1 MLIHKQ
7 NTGKLNHIRTRYGGS
22 IFGNKLEIF
31 QIFFT
36 VFILSAMVYSQD
48 HTGIHKSQLEY
59 YNQNFILPEIDNS
72 EPIRPN
78 ISRDRDPTREVFGY
92 HPYWMGTAW
101 QNYNFDLISTL
112 AYFSAEANSNGSLG
126 DLHGWPVVSLINEA
140 HDHGTNVVLSVTL
153 FSNSEIET
161 LLGNST
167 YRQNLIDNLLAQVQA
182 GNADGVNVDFESFPA
197 SQKENMVTF
206 IADLTETFHS
216 EIPGSQVTLAMPAV
230 DWNDAWDYNA
240 LASISDG
247 LFIMGYG
254 YNWSGSSTT
263 GPVSPLTGPGY
274 TLTWT
279 VLDYLEKTNY
289 QADKLILGIPYY
301 GYEWPATS
309 SVPGAA
315 TTGTGDSKTYSEM
328 EPLAFSYGKQWHES
342 SQTPWYYY
350 QDSNWN
356 QGWYDDSLSLSLK
369 YDFALYHDLKGIG
382 MWALGYDGNNP
393 ELWEL
398 LYAKFSGGSA
408 PTSPTNLS
416 VNNVGNGDIQ
426 IRFSGAS
433 GANEFIV
440 LRDYLEIDVDSDTVG
455 IFTESPIIIS
465 GLTEGDSYFLTV
477 IAKNIFGSSGP
488 TEMLGVVPSND
499 EVSCLI
505 VNGFDRMTGTNN
517 TFDFIRQHGSA
528 LLTTEY
534 SFDSASNEA
543 VLNGDI
549 SLLDYDYVDWILGEE
564 GTSTSTFTGTEQ
576 TLVKVFLESGRFL
589 FVSGSEI
596 GYDLS
601 GQGSVTDNQFY
612 TNYLKADYISDA
624 AGNNIYSGFGVDNSI
639 FNGITN
645 ITFDDGSQG
654 TYNVDWPD
662 GILPV
667 GGASTCAKYLGVN
680 YASQGGMGIEYVGTF
695 GQGNAEGGLVY
706 LAVGFEA
713 IYPESKRNELMAE
726 IMNLYES
733 QLGIEGDNPT
743 VFPSSLSINK
753 LYPNPTNT
761 SFTLEF
767 SSSLNETIIIT
778 ITDILGR
785 VVNQTKRISIQNN
798 SSFTWDG
805 LDKNGQS
812 SPTGLYLV
820 SISNGGNV
828 QTRKVTLLK

>member
-1 MLIHKQ
+1 M
-7 NTGKLNHIRTRYGGS
+7 
-22 IFGNKLEIF
+22 IFC
-31 QIFFT
+31 
-36 VFILSAMVYSQD
+36 QD
-48 HTGIHKSQLEY
+48 HPGIHQSQLEY
-59 YNQNFILPEIDNS
+59 YNQNYILPELDNS
-72 EPIRPN
+72 GTIRPKVAQ
-78 ISRDRDPTREVFGY
+78 DRVPSREVFGY
-92 HPYWMGTAW
+92 HPYWMGTSW

-112 AYFSAEANSNGSLG
+112 AYFSAEANTDGSLG
-126 DLHGWPVVSLINEA
+126 NLHGWPTTSLINEA
-140 HDHGTNVVLSVTL
+140 HARGTDVVLCVTL
-153 FSNSEIET
+153 FSNSGLET
-161 LLGNST
+161 LLSNAT
-167 YRQNLIDNLLAQVQA
+167 YRQNLINNLLAQVQA
-182 GNADGVNVDFESFPA
+182 GNANGVNVDFESFPA
-197 SQKENMVTF
+197 SQKENMITF
-206 IADLTETFHS
+206 ITDLTETFHS

-240 LASISDG
+240 LATISDG

-254 YNWSGSSTT
+254 YHWSGSSTT

-301 GYEWPATS
+301 GFEWPAAS
-309 SVPGAA
+309 YVPGAA

-328 EPLAFSYGKQWHES
+328 EPLALSYGKQWHES

-382 MWALGYDGNNP
+382 MWALGYDGTNP

-416 VNNVGNGDIQ
+416 VKNIGDGEIQ
-426 IRFSGAS
+426 LNFN
-433 GANEFIV
+433 GANGADEFIV
-440 LRDYLEIDVDSDTVG
+440 LRDYLEIEYESDTLG
-455 IFTESPIIIS
+455 IFSESPIIIS
-465 GLTEGDSYFLTV
+465 GLTEDESYFLTV
-477 IAKNIFGSSGP
+477 FAKNIFGTSNP
-488 TEMLGVVPSND
+488 TEMLGVVPTSED
-499 EVSCLI
+499 VSCLI
-505 VNGFDRMTGTNN
+505 VNGFDRMAGTNN

-528 LLTTEY
+528 LHAAGY

-543 VLNGDI
+543 VLNGNI
-549 SLLDYDYVDWILGEE
+549 SLTDYDYVDWILGEE
-564 GTSTSTFTGTEQ
+564 GTSTSAFTVTEQ
-576 TLVKVFLESGRFL
+576 TLVKTYLENGRFL

-601 GQGSVTDNQFY
+601 GQGSASDNQFY

-624 AGNNIYSGFGVDNSI
+624 AGNNVYSGYGVNISI
-639 FNGITN
+639 FDGITG

-654 TYNVDWPD
+654 TYDVDWPD
-662 GILPV
+662 GISPV
-667 GGASTCAKYLGVN
+667 GGASICAKYVGVN

-695 GQGNAEGGLVY
+695 GSGNVDGGLVY

-713 IYPESKRNELMAE
+713 IYPESKRNELMVE
-726 IMNLYES
+726 IINLYES
-733 QLGIEGDNPT
+733 QLGIGDKKPS
-743 VFPSSLSINK
+743 VIPSSLAINK
-753 LYPNPTNT
+753 LYPNPTNI

-767 SSSLNETIIIT
+767 SSALNEPITIT

-785 VVNQTKRISIQNN
+785 VVKQTTRIPFQNK
-798 SSFTWDG
+798 STFTWDG
-805 LDKNGQS
+805 LDYNGQP

-820 SISNGGNV
+820 SISNGKTV
-828 QTRKVTLLK
+828 HSRKVTLLK